1 MKVCP
6 KECAGFV
13 EGKLE
18 TLLSFIT
25 LSKRQ
30 LLLQMCKTTS
40 VDDAERIKRQLPS
53 TVTPERTLAKKFQ
66 QENNENLL
74 KEAHNDSKSCRT
86 LFSDSTEDPV
96 IENHG
101 GIETTPIALEQTE
114 TEEPLNQ
121 SDDFIKK
128 LL

>member
-1 MKVCP
+1 M
-6 KECAGFV
+6 
-13 EGKLE
+13 
-18 TLLSFIT
+18 
-25 LSKRQ
+25 
-30 LLLQMCKTTS
+30 
-40 VDDAERIKRQLPS
+40 PS

-74 KEAHNDSKSCRT
+74 KEAHNDSKSRRT

-101 GIETTPIALEQTE
+101 GIETIPIALEQTE

-121 SDDFIKK
+121 NDDFIKNFCNIETIVAK
-128 LL
+128 EDTQRKNCNCLSKRRKCRG